1 MTSDKLQERVVQF
14 LVEALSSLTDDG
26 GGNGD
31 SVIDANTPLI
41 GDNAVIDSRAL
52 VELLIALE
60 EFLEEEYG
68 ATFDWASDR
77 AMSATNSPFKTA
89 TSLAHFAL
97 SDSGL

>member
-1 MTSDKLQERVVQF
+1 MTSDNPQDRVVQF
-14 LVEALSSLTDDG
+14 LVATLSSLTEDL

-41 GDNAVIDSRAL
+41 GNNAVIDSRAL

-60 EFLEEEYG
+60 VFLEEECG
-68 ATFDWASDR
+68 AAFDWASDR

-97 SDSGL
+97 SELGL